1 MWERAG
7 LETGEMLS
15 PNVLR
20 KITTATAA
28 PLDVSNQFFYRV
40 PTTAF
45 FCLWSDQ
52 SCVAYL
58 SVKESIN

>member
-52 SCVAYL
+52 SCVVYL